1 VKTLAGTLA
10 AVLMLAP
17 GIASAHPHIWISQH
31 VRAIEQGGQYTHV
44 EIEWHFDPEASEGEI
59 PPIDEDR
66 DGKISMAETK
76 SLADDMLPELQKVG
90 FLTWLNTGM
99 TDFRPPQLPTL
110 VARIDD
116 PATFTPPDW
125 DHDDGDDKS
134 AKDGMPMPENKRV
147 TQPDRHA
154 GPRNLVYVMRFAL
167 PQPVKA
173 FTITTQD
180 AEDFI
185 RIEVDKDSLP
195 KGCTLDKHPTYKSE
209 FVPGK
214 PVFADRVSCRLP

>member
-1 VKTLAGTLA
+1 MKTLAASLTAL
-10 AVLMLAP
+10 LMLAP

-31 VRAIEQGGQYTHV
+31 LRVIEEGGKYTHI
-44 EIEWHFDPEASEGEI
+44 ELEWHFDPEASEGEI
-59 PPIDEDR
+59 PPIDEDG
-66 DGKISMAETK
+66 DGKISLAETK
-76 SLADDMLPELQKVG
+76 SLAGEMLPELQKVG
-90 FLTWLNTGM
+90 FLTWLNTGAK
-99 TDFRPPQLPTL
+99 DFRPLQLPTL

-125 DHDDGDDKS
+125 NHDDGD
-134 AKDGMPMPENKRV
+134 KDAGMPMPENKRV
-147 TQPDRHA
+147 KQPERHG

-167 PQPVKA
+167 PQATKA
-173 FTITTQD
+173 LTITTQD

-185 RIEVDKDSLP
+185 RIEVDKVSFP

-214 PVFADRVSCRLP
+214 PVFADRVSCRLR